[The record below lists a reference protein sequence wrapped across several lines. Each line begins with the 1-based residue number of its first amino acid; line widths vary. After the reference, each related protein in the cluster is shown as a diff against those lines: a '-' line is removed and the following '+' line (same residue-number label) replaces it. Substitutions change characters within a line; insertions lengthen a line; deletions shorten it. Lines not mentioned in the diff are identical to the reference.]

1 MSRKIFKSSVIAL
14 AAVASIPCSSDLLA
28 APPEKEVG
36 TFDLNFLFSG
46 ELVLWAHIESASGN
60 APDGVVVFQYCSYK
74 GLPPNDITQPDEA
87 PSSACADGSGRWRN
101 LNARIEVDANGDAF
115 LNFGLVQV
123 VNIIGFRYTYS
134 HGSVIAKAV
143 TDPENWVRS

>member
-1 MSRKIFKSSVIAL
+1 M
-14 AAVASIPCSSDLLA
+14 
-28 APPEKEVG
+28 
-36 TFDLNFLFSG
+36 
-46 ELVLWAHIESASGN
+46 
-60 APDGVVVFQYCSYK
+60 VFQYCSYK

-115 LNFGLVQV
+115 IEFWTRPSSQHHRLPLLHIQPRECDGE
-123 VNIIGFRYTYS
+123 
-134 HGSVIAKAV
+134 KAV